1 MKFDKKKL
9 SMAIAVA
16 SIACLPAAYAT
27 WQDGGYGVVVFNT
40 TTNPSK
46 IIFLDQLR
54 SAELNSGRG
63 TDRTQYNSSLST
75 SNSSKARNAYP
86 SGTIP
91 EREYD
96 PQRGGLD
103 YTRVT
108 TSGPM
113 VWSHI
118 SKSAGA
124 PCLTSQSN
132 CPQPGQVSSSSSCT
146 YSKVK
151 TTISGEISGGVE
163 LAAKVNNVDTTSG
176 ASATGTLIREWES
189 GWEACQSEGTSHSC
203 PVDQNLTFNAV
214 NYATTEA
221 RSKFGWQK
229 FVTSGNTFYFNTRYK
244 DADVRFCETTI
255 GGVYQSGGFVI
266 EPKVGRCN
274 VNSGRTKPNFERF
287 ERMPIANSASTPPII
302 PTCRT
307 IKGS

>member
-1 MKFDKKKL
+1 MKFEKKKL
-9 SMAIAVA
+9 FIAVA
-16 SIACLPAAYAT
+16 VASMACLPAVYAK
-27 WQDGGYGVVVFNT
+27 WDDGGFGVVVFNT

-46 IIFLDQLR
+46 IIFLDQVR
-54 SAELNSGRG
+54 TAELNSGRG
-63 TDRTQYNSSLST
+63 TDRTQYDSSLST
-75 SNSSKARNAYP
+75 SNSSRARNAYP

-113 VWSHI
+113 VWSSI
-118 SKSAGA
+118 STSAGA
-124 PCLTSQSN
+124 PCLTNQSN

-151 TTISGEISGGVE
+151 TTLSGEISGGVE

-189 GWEACQSEGTSHSC
+189 GWQACQSEGTSHSC

-229 FVTSGNTFYFNTRYK
+229 FTTSGSTFYFNDRYRA
-244 DADVRFCETTI
+244 ADSTFCSTI
-255 GGVYQSGGFVI
+255 GGNYVSGGFVI
-266 EPKVGRCN
+266 EPKVGKCT
-274 VNSGRTKPNFERF
+274 VFAGRTKPNFERF
-287 ERMPIANSASTPPII
+287 ERMPIPNSASTPPII